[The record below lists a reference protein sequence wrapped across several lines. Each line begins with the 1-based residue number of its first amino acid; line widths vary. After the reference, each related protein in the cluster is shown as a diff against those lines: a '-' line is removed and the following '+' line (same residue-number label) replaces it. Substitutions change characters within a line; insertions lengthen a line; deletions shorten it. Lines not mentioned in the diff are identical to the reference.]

1 MCRRSAWRWRAS
13 GRAADGGDRLG
24 GPGGRLSF
32 AFLEAAPFR
41 RWAVRS
47 TRTYRQVSQDTGV
60 PLETLGAVLESMG
73 FARMG
78 PDEPMREDEL
88 EVVPLLQ
95 LGLSSGTFDLA
106 WLSRLGR
113 AHVDGLR
120 LLATAWTEATRRGSR
135 GWRWSPGPTSGPPGA
150 GRPAG
155 RRLPA
160 AGGPRAAGRLPPPA
174 RAGLDRAA
182 GRGHRGCAGR
192 QRRARPARAGASD
205 VLPGPGGLHPADRG
219 ARRPGRRRAGGRARR
234 AGRAVLAG
242 ARRGAGE
249 VAGRRGDGPPP
260 GAGRGGPLRPGAGRA
275 AAPRPACR
283 RPTSASRPGRWS
295 PRAATTSAAP

>member
-95 LGLSSGTFDLA
+95 LGLSSGFLDRLWST
-106 WLSRLGR
+106 RLGR

-120 LLATAWTEATRRGSR
+120 LLATAWTEAYQARFEGLALESGADQRTAWSWPPSWAATSCRRGTPRCWPPTAASKS
-135 GWRWSPGPTSGPPGA
+135 WPGPSSWSRTSRLRWTPTACSTGPS
-150 GRPAG
+150 
-155 RRLPA
+155 
-160 AGGPRAAGRLPPPA
+160 
-174 RAGLDRAA
+174 
-182 GRGHRGCAGR
+182 GC
-192 QRRARPARAGASD
+192 QRCASW
-205 VLPGPGGLHPADRG
+205 
-219 ARRPGRRRAGGRARR
+219 
-234 AGRAVLAG
+234 
-242 ARRGAGE
+242 
-249 VAGRRGDGPPP
+249 
-260 GAGRGGPLRPGAGRA
+260 
-275 AAPRPACR
+275 
-283 RPTSASRPGRWS
+283 TWW
-295 PRAATTSAAP
+295 ATPS